1 MFFESAVVGQSFY
14 FRFTKK
20 KNCSNGIVIAYAM
33 YYIITLRW
41 MFLTLS
47 LSESGAKYI
56 MLQVELTEE
65 EFNENMKNKD
75 SKEFQDIAKKI
86 ITQVSHWERV

>member
-1 MFFESAVVGQSFY
+1 
-14 FRFTKK
+14 
-20 KNCSNGIVIAYAM
+20 
-33 YYIITLRW
+33 

-86 ITQVSHWERV
+86 ITQVSH